1 MNAILFPA
9 FESAPRLVKAT
20 FKVKDYEG
28 KIWHSFV
35 VGQFDI
41 ERREMGY
48 LQVSNYP
55 KGPMLP
61 LEHQMTLF
69 WRDCFSF
76 DGSSLN
82 RCIRNL
88 TGGVAPQGSLRPN
101 GNEPHPWKGNIL
113 AIKSNMQTEKVSD
126 ASWKD
131 LPAIVKYFRNY

>member
-1 MNAILFPA
+1 MAQHWPIHKRTCSYLTPLDTSPSSIPTVVGQTFTVNAILFPA
-9 FESAPRLVKAT
+9 SESAPRLVKAT

-69 WRDCFSF
+69 WRDCFFIRWVVFEQVYQEF
-76 DGSSLN
+76 DWWCGAPRFSSS
-82 RCIRNL
+82 
-88 TGGVAPQGSLRPN
+88 QW
-101 GNEPHPWKGNIL
+101 E
-113 AIKSNMQTEKVSD
+113 
-126 ASWKD
+126 
-131 LPAIVKYFRNY
+131 